1 SLLINDNRQ
10 AAYLARSLLFAMS
23 MGIEFYDWYTFWD
36 GSGDA
41 SLPTEDYFGLFTYP
55 GDTQIAEAKPSYRAL
70 LGAGNIIGDAR
81 FAGDLGAALGWDDGN
96 FAFVFE
102 NDEGARTV
110 ALWHDGS
117 KIDEEVPV
125 TVPVPPD
132 AEGSWVLYDQDA
144 AQMATGDAAEGDV
157 SLAVTGEVI
166 YLQFGAAR
174 R

>member
-1 SLLINDNRQ
+1 
-10 AAYLARSLLFAMS
+10 
-23 MGIEFYDWYTFWD
+23 
-36 GSGDA
+36 
-41 SLPTEDYFGLFTYP
+41 
-55 GDTQIAEAKPSYRAL
+55 
-70 LGAGNIIGDAR
+70 
-81 FAGDLGAALGWDDGN
+81 
-96 FAFVFE
+96 
-102 NDEGARTV
+102 
-110 ALWHDGS
+110 HDGS